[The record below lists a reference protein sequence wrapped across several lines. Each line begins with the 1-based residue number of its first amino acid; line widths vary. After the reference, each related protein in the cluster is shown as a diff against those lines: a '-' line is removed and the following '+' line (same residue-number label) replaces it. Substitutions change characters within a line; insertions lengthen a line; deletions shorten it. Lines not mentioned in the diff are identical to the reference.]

1 MRKRKCRFARLPR
14 LETLKIDRQIFHDLR
29 LLRPRGLLAEIKKL
43 FAEAKGAVLVDFSGL
58 TVAEDT
64 ELRRKV
70 REAGASYTVYK
81 NTLIALAAKEYG
93 LDDLAPV
100 LEKNTAICSSSQDAV
115 AACKVM
121 CDFVKDHKKMQL
133 KAGVVEG
140 KVITVDE
147 VKAVA
152 ALPPKEVLVAK
163 MLGSLNAPISGLV
176 RTLNGT
182 VAKIVYALDAVREQ
196 KEKQSA

>member
-1 MRKRKCRFARLPR
+1 MSANFEAKKQVV
-14 LETLKIDRQIFHDLR
+14 E
-29 LLRPRGLLAEIKKL
+29 EIKSKIQD
-43 FAEAKGAVLVDFSGL
+43 AKSVVMVKSLGL

-93 LDDLAPV
+93 LDGLAPV
-100 LEKNTAICSSSQDAV
+100 LEKNTAICSSAKDAV
-115 AACKVM
+115 AACKVI
-121 CDFVKDHKKMQL
+121 CDFAKDHKKMQL

-140 KVITVDE
+140 KIVSVDE

>member
-1 MRKRKCRFARLPR
+1 MKTKAEKEL
-14 LETLKIDRQIFHDLR
+14 Q
-29 LLRPRGLLAEIKKL
+29 LAEIKKVL
-43 FAEAKGAVLVDFSGL
+43 TEAKGAVLVDFCGL

-81 NTLIALAAKEYG
+81 NTLIALAAKEAG
-93 LDDLAPV
+93 LDELNAV
-100 LEKNTAICSSSQDAV
+100 LEKNTAICSSADAV
-115 AACKVM
+115 AACKVI
-121 CDFVKDHKKMQL
+121 CDFAKDHKKILL
-133 KAGVVEG
+133 KAGIVEG
-140 KVITVDE
+140 KVVTVDE

-152 ALPPKEVLVAK
+152 ALPPREVLVAK

>member
-1 MRKRKCRFARLPR
+1 MKTKA
-14 LETLKIDRQIFHDLR
+14 EKEVQ
-29 LLRPRGLLAEIKKL
+29 LAEIKKL

-140 KVITVDE
+140 KVIAAERSAGCQNAGQPERSYFRPGSYTQRNRRQDRVCIGCSKKKKR
-147 VKAVA
+147 KAICI
-152 ALPPKEVLVAK
+152 
-163 MLGSLNAPISGLV
+163 MHG
-176 RTLNGT
+176 
-182 VAKIVYALDAVREQ
+182 
-196 KEKQSA
+196 

>member
-1 MRKRKCRFARLPR
+1 MKTK
-14 LETLKIDRQIFHDLR
+14 EQKQVQ
-29 LLRPRGLLAEIKKL
+29 LAEVKKVL
-43 FAEAKGAVLVDFSGL
+43 AEAKSAVLVDFNGL

-70 REAGASYTVYK
+70 REAGATYTVYK
-81 NTLIALAAKEYG
+81 NTLIALAAKENG
-93 LDDLAPV
+93 LDDLIPV
-100 LEKNTAICSSSQDAV
+100 LEKNTAICSSSEDAV
-115 AACKVM
+115 AACKVI
-121 CDFVKDHKKMQL
+121 CDFMKDHKKMEL

-140 KVITVDE
+140 KVVSVDE

-152 ALPPKEVLVAK
+152 ELPPKEVLVAK

-182 VAKIVYALDAVREQ
+182 ITKIVYALDAVREQ

>member
-1 MRKRKCRFARLPR
+1 MKTKAEKQAQ
-14 LETLKIDRQIFHDLR
+14 LE
-29 LLRPRGLLAEIKKL
+29 EIKKVL
-43 FAEAKGAVLVDFSGL
+43 AEAKSAVLVDFIGL

-81 NTLIALAAKEYG
+81 NTLISIAAKENGIEG
-93 LDDLAPV
+93 LDPV
-100 LEKNTAICSSSQDAV
+100 LAKNTAICSSAEDAV
-115 AACKVM
+115 AACKVI

-140 KVITVDE
+140 KVVTVDE

-182 VAKIVYALDAVREQ
+182 AAKIVYVLDAVREQ

>member
-1 MRKRKCRFARLPR
+1 
-14 LETLKIDRQIFHDLR
+14 LKTKEQKQIQ
-29 LLRPRGLLAEIKKL
+29 LAEINKM
-43 FAEAKGAVLVDFSGL
+43 FDEAKSAVLVDFNGL

-70 REAGASYTVYK
+70 REAGATYTVYK
-81 NTLIALAAKEYG
+81 NTLIALAAKEHG
-93 LDDLAPV
+93 LEELVPV
-100 LEKNTAICSSSQDAV
+100 LEKNTAICFSSEDAV
-115 AACKVM
+115 VACKVI
-121 CDFVKDHKKMQL
+121 CDFMKDHKKMEL

-140 KVITVDE
+140 KVVSVDE

-152 ALPPKEVLVAK
+152 ELPPKEVLVAK

-182 VAKIVYALDAVREQ
+182 VAKIVYALDAIREQ

>member
-1 MRKRKCRFARLPR
+1 MKTKA
-14 LETLKIDRQIFHDLR
+14 EKQVQ
-29 LLRPRGLLAEIKKL
+29 LAEIKKL

-140 KVITVDE
+140 KVVTVDE

>member
-1 MRKRKCRFARLPR
+1 MKTKAQKQVQ
-14 LETLKIDRQIFHDLR
+14 LE
-29 LLRPRGLLAEIKKL
+29 AIKQV
-43 FAEAKGAVLVDFSGL
+43 FAEANSLVLVNFNGL

-70 REAGASYTVYK
+70 REGGAEYTVYK
-81 NTLIALAAKEYG
+81 NTLIALAAKENG
-93 LDDLAPV
+93 MEELQGV
-100 LEKNTAICSSSQDAV
+100 LEQNTAICSSKADAV
-115 AACKVM
+115 AACKVI
-121 CDFVKDHKKMQL
+121 CEFAKAHDKMQI
-133 KAGVVEG
+133 KAGVVDG
-140 KVITVDE
+140 KVVSVDE
-147 VKAVA
+147 VKAIA

-182 VAKIVYALDAVREQ
+182 LSKVVYALDAVREQ

>member
-1 MRKRKCRFARLPR
+1 MKTKAEKEL
-14 LETLKIDRQIFHDLR
+14 Q
-29 LLRPRGLLAEIKKL
+29 LAEIKKVL
-43 FAEAKGAVLVDFSGL
+43 AEAKGAVLVDFCGL

-81 NTLIALAAKEYG
+81 KTLIALAAKEAG
-93 LDDLAPV
+93 LDELNAV
-100 LEKNTAICSSSQDAV
+100 LEKNTAICSSADAV
-115 AACKVM
+115 AACKVI
-121 CDFVKDHKKMQL
+121 CDFAKDHKKILL
-133 KAGVVEG
+133 KAGIVEG
-140 KVITVDE
+140 KVVTVDE

-152 ALPPKEVLVAK
+152 ALPPREVLVAK

>member
-1 MRKRKCRFARLPR
+1 MKTKA
-14 LETLKIDRQIFHDLR
+14 EKQAQ
-29 LLRPRGLLAEIKKL
+29 LAEIKNVL
-43 FAEAKGAVLVDFSGL
+43 AEAKGAVLVDFSGL

-70 REAGASYTVYK
+70 REAGATYTVYK

-93 LDDLAPV
+93 LEALNSV
-100 LEKNTAICSSSQDAV
+100 LEKNTAICSSAKDAV
-115 AACKVM
+115 AACKVI
-121 CDFVKDHKKMQL
+121 CDFAKDHKKMQL

-140 KVITVDE
+140 KVISVDE

-182 VAKIVYALDAVREQ
+182 VAKIVYALDAVRKQ
-196 KEKQSA
+196 KKKQSA

>member
-1 MRKRKCRFARLPR
+1 MKTK
-14 LETLKIDRQIFHDLR
+14 EQKQIQ
-29 LLRPRGLLAEIKKL
+29 LAEINKM
-43 FAEAKGAVLVDFSGL
+43 FDEAKSAVLVDFNGL

-70 REAGASYTVYK
+70 REAGATYTVYK
-81 NTLIALAAKEYG
+81 NTLIALAAKEHG
-93 LDDLAPV
+93 LEELVPV
-100 LEKNTAICSSSQDAV
+100 LEKNTAICSSSEDAV
-115 AACKVM
+115 VACKVV
-121 CDFVKDHKKMQL
+121 CDFMKDHKKMEL

-140 KVITVDE
+140 KVVSVDE

-152 ALPPKEVLVAK
+152 ELPPKEVLVAK

-182 VAKIVYALDAVREQ
+182 VAKIVYALDAIREQ

>member
-1 MRKRKCRFARLPR
+1 MKTKAQK
-14 LETLKIDRQIFHDLR
+14 EAQ
-29 LLRPRGLLAEIKKL
+29 LAEIRKV
-43 FAEAKGAVLVDFSGL
+43 FAEAKSAVLVDFNGL

-70 REAGASYTVYK
+70 REAGADYTVFK
-81 NTLIALAAKEYG
+81 NTLIALAAKENG
-93 LDDLAPV
+93 LDDLVPV
-100 LEKNTAICSSSQDAV
+100 LEKNTAICSSSEDAV
-115 AACKVM
+115 AACKVI
-121 CDFVKDHKKMQL
+121 CEFVKTHKKMQL

-140 KVITVDE
+140 RVVSVDE

-152 ALPPKEVLVAK
+152 ELPPKEVLVAK

-182 VAKIVYALDAVREQ
+182 IAKVVYVLDAVREQ

>member
-1 MRKRKCRFARLPR
+1 MKTKA
-14 LETLKIDRQIFHDLR
+14 EKQAQ
-29 LLRPRGLLAEIKKL
+29 LAEIKNVL
-43 FAEAKGAVLVDFSGL
+43 AEAKGAVLVDFSGL

-70 REAGASYTVYK
+70 REAG
-81 NTLIALAAKEYG
+81 
-93 LDDLAPV
+93 V
-100 LEKNTAICSSSQDAV
+100 LEKNTAICSSAKDAV
-115 AACKVM
+115 AACKVI

-140 KVITVDE
+140 KVISVDE

>member
-1 MRKRKCRFARLPR
+1 M
-14 LETLKIDRQIFHDLR
+14 
-29 LLRPRGLLAEIKKL
+29 
-43 FAEAKGAVLVDFSGL
+43 
-58 TVAEDT
+58 
-64 ELRRKV
+64 
-70 REAGASYTVYK
+70 
-81 NTLIALAAKEYG
+81 IALAAKEYG
-93 LDDLAPV
+93 LDGLAPV
-100 LEKNTAICSSSQDAV
+100 LEKNTAICSSSKDAV

-140 KVITVDE
+140 KVVTVDE

>member
-1 MRKRKCRFARLPR
+1 MKSKVQKQA
-14 LETLKIDRQIFHDLR
+14 QV
-29 LLRPRGLLAEIKKL
+29 AELQKV
-43 FAEAKGAVLVDFSGL
+43 FAEAKGVVLVNFSGL

-70 REAGASYTVYK
+70 REAGAEYTVYK
-81 NTLIALAAKEYG
+81 NTLIGLVAKENG
-93 LDDLAPV
+93 LDALEPV
-100 LEKNTAICSSSQDAV
+100 LEQNTALCSSTEDAV
-115 AACKVM
+115 AACKVI
-121 CDFVKDHKKMQL
+121 CEFAKGHDKMTI
-133 KAGVVEG
+133 KAGVVDG
-140 KVITVDE
+140 KVVTSED
-147 VKAVA
+147 VKAIA

-182 VAKIVYALDAVREQ
+182 VAKIVYALDAVREA

>member
-1 MRKRKCRFARLPR
+1 MKTKAEKQAQ
-14 LETLKIDRQIFHDLR
+14 LE
-29 LLRPRGLLAEIKKL
+29 EIKKVL
-43 FAEAKGAVLVDFSGL
+43 AEAKSAVLVDFIGL

-81 NTLIALAAKEYG
+81 NTLISIAAKEIGLEG
-93 LDDLAPV
+93 LDPV
-100 LEKNTAICSSSQDAV
+100 LEKNTAICSSAEDAV
-115 AACKVM
+115 AACKVI

-140 KVITVDE
+140 KVVSVDE